1 MKPLDIDFASEARA
15 PDAMSRRLVLVAAV
29 CLALSVGGI
38 VIGMHQASRARELRE
53 LVAERSADREAL
65 RAAAVSQEAISS
77 EAAEAVNGV
86 VRMMA
91 YPLIRQLDQIE
102 KHTNE
107 GIKPVS
113 IEAGPVRANLRLVFE
128 ASSLPQALD
137 YLEALKTEEGFSG
150 FSLSRQEAASNGD
163 NGLWRFTMELPQGDA
178 VARAI
183 ERSPAK
189 ERE

>member
-1 MKPLDIDFASEARA
+1 MKPLDIDFSSDIRA
-15 PDAMSRRLVLVAAV
+15 PDATSRRLLLVAVV
-29 CLALSVGGI
+29 CLSLSVAGI
-38 VIGMHQASRARELRE
+38 AIGMHQASRAQALRA

-65 RAAAVSQEAISS
+65 REAAVNQEAISS
-77 EAAEAVNGV
+77 DAAEAVNGV

-91 YPLIRQLDQIE
+91 YPLIRQLAQIE
-102 KHTNE
+102 QHTDE

-128 ASSLPQALD
+128 ARSLPQALD

-150 FSLSRQEAASNGD
+150 FALSRQEPAGSGD
-163 NGLWRFTMELPQGDA
+163 GGLWRFTLELPQGDA

-183 ERSPAK
+183 ERAPAK